1 MENMSDNKTDAEKKL
16 LKSSLEGQKQLMKF
30 GESLAIQKQI
40 DERRIDK
47 DEKIG
52 KYIENLE
59 IVIPEGL
66 KNQDYINSMRDF
78 YESNKTFIEK
88 YRTVQTFVTSPKDYD
103 EKKILEDMMNLYYGY
118 KLKEQFRK
126 KIEKELEKEKES
138 HKKTQDSFNDLA
150 IECSDREEDIEKLEL
165 IKYKYECIMIG
176 LVTLL
181 FISNLVLSIY
191 LHYGPESLYDDTLAL
206 SYNIGYCF
214 FLIWLMVKNII
225 DFTISMYTDVPEYVR
240 CLYFITVI
248 ILSVLAYYHKIS
260 FGMVQDNFLEGFN
273 FVVNLSKKLL
283 IDFMGG
289 INEKLINFKLSITQK
304 FKKN

>member
-1 MENMSDNKTDAEKKL
+1 MSGIKTEAEKKF

-52 KYIENLE
+52 KYIVELD

-88 YRTVQTFVTSPKDYD
+88 YRTVQTFVTAPRDYD
-103 EKKILEDMMNLYYGY
+103 EKKILEDIMNLYYGY
-118 KLKEQFRK
+118 RLKEQFRK

-138 HKKTQDSFNDLA
+138 HKKTQESFNEIA
-150 IECSDREEDIEKLEL
+150 IECSDNEEDIEKLEL
-165 IKYKYECIMIG
+165 IKYKYECIIIG
-176 LVTLL
+176 LVALL
-181 FISNLVLSIY
+181 IISNLVLSIY
-191 LHYGPESLYDDTLAL
+191 LHYGPESLYQDTLTL
-206 SYNIGYCF
+206 CYNIGYS
-214 FLIWLMVKNII
+214 FLIIWGFIKNII

-240 CLYFITVI
+240 FIYFIIII
-248 ILSVLAYYHKIS
+248 ILSVLTYVYNIS
-260 FGMVQDNFLEGFN
+260 FSLIKDNFFDRSSYVLSFSKKL
-273 FVVNLSKKLL
+273 VVNLMK
-283 IDFMGG
+283 G
-289 INEKLINFKLSITQK
+289 INIRLCNFKSIITKK